1 MLPPTAASGDG
12 PVGTAPAHLQAGGGD
27 RLRNIGVIAHIDAGK
42 TTLTD
47 RILFHTGRTH
57 RLGSVDGGTTV
68 TDWMDQERERGITIV
83 AAAISTQWRGCAIN
97 LIDTPGHIDFTA
109 EVQRS
114 LRVLDGA
121 IVAFDAVAGV
131 QPQSETVWRQA
142 DRYRVP
148 RLCFINKMDRVGADF
163 ARAVDSI
170 RRRLGAPVAVLQ
182 LPLGSE
188 REFAGVIDLLSMSA
202 LIRDDPAGALRV
214 TAIPVGDREAASAAR
229 TALVECIC
237 EADDA
242 LFAAYVAD
250 AVPSADELRAA
261 LRRATLAGRLFPVY
275 CGAALRDI
283 GVEPL
288 LDGVVDFLPAPADLG
303 GTVATRADG
312 SPAGASVMLPPDSGG
327 APVALVFKQVNDPYV
342 GHLTYLRV
350 YAGTL
355 RTGLSLL
362 NPRTGKHERI
372 GRLLRMYANHREDV
386 AALAAGDIGAVLGL
400 HGVATGD
407 TLCAAEH
414 PVVLEA
420 ISFPEPVIRASV
432 EPRVGGEQEQ
442 LASALRRL
450 TDEDP
455 TLRLDSDDES
465 GRLVV
470 AGMGE
475 LHLEVLR
482 ERLKREFG
490 IATSMGRPQ
499 VTYRETVTRAVRG
512 IEGRCIKQ
520 TGGHGQYGH
529 VVIDLEPGAAGSGVR
544 FESAVSGGS
553 VPRQF
558 FPAVEQ
564 GARDAASAG
573 PLGGHVVTD
582 MRVRLTGGSTHPV
595 DASELAFRTAA
606 ANAVASA
613 LRQGKPVLLEPV
625 FRFEVLLPAEY
636 VGSVLGQLVQ
646 RRAAIAG
653 VESRPGEVDAIVG
666 RVPLAEMFGYVTELR
681 SATQGR
687 GQFTMEFDRYEA
699 VPAEVAAAVTTARGA
714 SKPRRHAPPN

>member
-1 MLPPTAASGDG
+1 MLPPTAGSGDG
-12 PVGTAPAHLQAGGGD
+12 AVSATPAHLQPGEVT

-83 AAAISTQWRGCAIN
+83 AAAISTQWRGYAIN

-170 RRRLGAPVAVLQ
+170 RRRLGARVAVLQ

-188 REFAGVIDLLSMSA
+188 REFAGVIDLLSMTA
-202 LIRDDPAGALRV
+202 VIREDPAGALRA
-214 TAIPVGDREAASAAR
+214 TAIPAGDQGAASAAR

-242 LFAAYVAD
+242 LLAAYVAD
-250 AVPSADELRAA
+250 AVPSVDELRAA

-288 LDGVVDFLPAPADLG
+288 LDGVVDFLPAPSDLG
-303 GTVATRADG
+303 ATVATLVDG
-312 SPAGASVMLPPDSGG
+312 TPAGAPVMLPPDPRV
-327 APVALVFKQVNDPYV
+327 APVALAFKQVNDPYV

-355 RTGLSLL
+355 RSGLSLL

-407 TLCAAEH
+407 TLCAAEQ
-414 PVVLEA
+414 PVLLEA

-499 VTYRETVTRAVRG
+499 VTYRETATRAVRG
-512 IEGRCIKQ
+512 VEGRCIKQ

-529 VVIDLEPGAAGSGVR
+529 VVIDLEPGAPGSGVR

-558 FPAVEQ
+558 FAAVEQ

-573 PLGGHVVTD
+573 PLGGHAVTD
-582 MRVRLTGGSTHPV
+582 MLVRLTGGSTHPV

-606 ANAVASA
+606 ASAVGNA
-613 LRQGKPVLLEPV
+613 LRQAKPVLLEPV

-636 VGSVLGQLVQ
+636 VGGVLGQLVQ

-653 VESRPGEVDAIVG
+653 VEPRPGEVDAIVG

-687 GQFTMEFDRYEA
+687 GLFTMEFDGYEA
-699 VPAEVAAAVTTARGA
+699 VPAEVAAAVTKRRGA
-714 SKPRRHAPPN
+714 SSRRRHAPPN